1 MRVGI
6 PNPEKLLKWRKALFD
21 LEGVTLRNRQRA
33 QLFGDHLGV
42 VRNEPSQFSMKENS
56 LL

>member
-6 PNPEKLLKWRKALFD
+6 PIPEKLLKWRKALFAP
-21 LEGVTLRNRQRA
+21 EVVTLGNRQRA

-42 VRNEPSQFSMKENS
+42 VRNKPSQVSVKEKS